1 MAQFQ
6 AFSPQVKVNGQTV
19 LSVIKGMGAF
29 KESAAKI
36 LQRNGIPDPQPM
48 GWYPQQAWL
57 NAFREIAQT
66 IGASTL
72 HQIGLSIPGSAKFPP
87 GVNTIEKALESL
99 DVAYHLNHQGGE
111 IGHYQFSKTGP
122 KQVVMTCRNPYPCE
136 FDRGI
141 ILAIARQFQSAGTV
155 VRVQHDAAKPCRT
168 KQGDS
173 CTYLVSW

>member
-1 MAQFQ
+1 M
-6 AFSPQVKVNGQTV
+6 
-19 LSVIKGMGAF
+19 
-29 KESAAKI
+29 
-36 LQRNGIPDPQPM
+36 
-48 GWYPQQAWL
+48 
-57 NAFREIAQT
+57 
-66 IGASTL
+66 
-72 HQIGLSIPGSAKFPP
+72 
-87 GVNTIEKALESL
+87 
-99 DVAYHLNHQGGE
+99 AYHLNHQGGE

-141 ILAIARQFQSAGTV
+141 ILAIARQFQPVGAV